1 LALNNFAQEILIV
14 FLLPSDFLPPESCFF
29 SYVFPRT
36 RHACGRARRHGQP
49 EPGRDQDHHG
59 CRRQLV
65 RADCRRDRID
75 GRCRELVGRLD
86 RVAHPYGH
94 GKAESIA
101 GVIAALGLLA
111 AAGIIAAQSI
121 HEILQPH
128 EAPAWYTLVVLLVVI
143 AVKEFLARRVLQ
155 AGDAL
160 ESTSLRVDAWHHR
173 SDALTSAAVALG
185 IAVALWGGPGYEAA
199 DDWAALVACA
209 VIAVNGLILLRF
221 AVREIMDE
229 TVSAATQEQIRL
241 VAGNVHGVQAIEKVR
256 VRKSGVG
263 LYMDIHVQV
272 DGEMTVRES
281 HAIGHR
287 VKDALLASGLRIE
300 DVVVHIEPLDD
311 DD

>member
-1 LALNNFAQEILIV
+1 MSTLEHGMRAVVLGVMANLSLAVIKVITGVVGNSYALIADGIESTADVVSSLIV
-14 FLLPSDFLPPESCFF
+14 WTGLRIAGKP
-29 SYVFPRT
+29 
-36 RHACGRARRHGQP
+36 
-49 EPGRDQDHHG
+49 
-59 CRRQLV
+59 
-65 RADCRRDRID
+65 ADED
-75 GRCRELVGRLD
+75 
-86 RVAHPYGH
+86 HPYGH

-128 EAPAWYTLVVLLVVI
+128 EAPEWYTLVVLIVVI

-155 AGDAL
+155 AGHEL
-160 ESTSLRVDAWHHR
+160 ESTSLKVDAWHHR
-173 SDALTSAAVALG
+173 SDALTSAAVAIG
-185 IAVALWGGPGYEAA
+185 IGVALWGGPGYESA
-199 DDWAALVACA
+199 DDWAALIACA
-209 VIAVNGLILLRF
+209 VIAINGLILLRF

-229 TVSAATQEQIRL
+229 SVSAATQDQIRL
-241 VAGNVHGVQAIEKVR
+241 VAQAIHGVQAIEKIR

-272 DGEMTVRES
+272 DGQMTVRES

-300 DVVVHIEPLDD
+300 DVVVHIEPLDECWQGE
-311 DD
+311 

>member
-1 LALNNFAQEILIV
+1 MSTLEHGMRAVVLGVMANLSLAVIKVITGVVGNSYALIADGIESTADVVSSLIV
-14 FLLPSDFLPPESCFF
+14 WTGLRIAGKP
-29 SYVFPRT
+29 
-36 RHACGRARRHGQP
+36 
-49 EPGRDQDHHG
+49 
-59 CRRQLV
+59 
-65 RADCRRDRID
+65 ADED
-75 GRCRELVGRLD
+75 
-86 RVAHPYGH
+86 HPYGH

-111 AAGIIAAQSI
+111 AAAIIAAQSI

-128 EAPAWYTLVVLLVVI
+128 EAPEWYTLPVLLLVI
-143 AVKEFLARRVLQ
+143 AIKEFLARRVLQ

-160 ESTSLRVDAWHHR
+160 ESTSLKVDAWHHR
-173 SDALTSAAVALG
+173 SDALTSAAVAIG
-185 IAVALWGGPGYEAA
+185 IAVALWGGPGYESA

-209 VIAVNGLILLRF
+209 VIAINGLILLRF

-229 TVSAATQEQIRL
+229 TVPASTQDQIRL

-272 DGEMTVRES
+272 DGQMTVRDS

-300 DVVVHIEPLDD
+300 DVVVHIEPAGE
-311 DD
+311 

>member
-1 LALNNFAQEILIV
+1 MPNLEHGLRAVVLGVIANLSLAVIKVVTGVVGNSYALIA
-14 FLLPSDFLPPESCFF
+14 DGIESTADVV
-29 SYVFPRT
+29 SSLVVWTGLRI
-36 RHACGRARRHGQP
+36 ASQP
-49 EPGRDQDHHG
+49 
-59 CRRQLV
+59 
-65 RADCRRDRID
+65 ADDD
-75 GRCRELVGRLD
+75 
-86 RVAHPYGH
+86 HPYGH

-128 EAPAWYTLVVLLVVI
+128 EAPEWYTLVVLLVVI
-143 AVKEFLARRVLQ
+143 GVKEFLARRVLQ
-155 AGDAL
+155 AGHAL
-160 ESTSLRVDAWHHR
+160 ESTSLKVDAWHHR

-209 VIAVNGLILLRF
+209 VIAINGLILLRF

-229 TVSAATQEQIRL
+229 TVPALTQERIRL
-241 VAGNVHGVQAIEKVR
+241 VAGGVRGVQAIEKVR

-272 DGEMTVRES
+272 DAEMTVRES

-287 VKDALLASGLRIE
+287 VKDALLQSNLRIE
-300 DVVVHIEPLDD
+300 DVVVHIEPLDECWHGED
-311 DD
+311 